1 MSQALARMSSKLDSA
16 SVTVGDSPA
25 ELSLDFKSIESSG
38 RDTAATGRPRLPR
51 LRRPAAAPQSGV
63 LVVRLAFKLLG
74 PESESESRVPIIM
87 ITVSYLGPKLRV
99 PAGVT

>member
-1 MSQALARMSSKLDSA
+1 MSQALPGPDVKSKLDSA

-25 ELSLDFKSIESSG
+25 QLSLDFKSIESSG

-74 PESESESRVPIIM
+74 PESESRVPIIM